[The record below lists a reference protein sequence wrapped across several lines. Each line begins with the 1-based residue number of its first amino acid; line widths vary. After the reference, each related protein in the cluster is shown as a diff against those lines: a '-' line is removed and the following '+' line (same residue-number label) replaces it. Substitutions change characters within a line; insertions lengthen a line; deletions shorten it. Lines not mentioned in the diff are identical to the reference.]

1 MWQIE
6 ACSKTTAN
14 TAPNLQNYPRPAMSG
29 QSRESGGERLTAL
42 RILDA
47 NANRATEGLRVVEEY
62 VRFHLDDQHLS
73 RLCKHLRH
81 DLTAALGDIPASDR
95 LTARET
101 LADVGTD
108 VAARSEYVRGD
119 LADVVNAS
127 FSRIEQSMR
136 CLEEYAKVLSAE
148 LAAGIESL
156 RYRVYTLERAID
168 TTARSRAR
176 LADVR
181 LYVLIDGRK
190 SAEEPVSLGGRLVES
205 GVHAIQLRDKTLD
218 NRELLDRARVLRD
231 LTRDTETL
239 FIVNDRPDVAVL
251 ADADGVHVGQE
262 DLSVKDARKLTGTER
277 LVGVSTHSLEQAREA
292 VLDGADYI
300 GCGPTFVSSTKEF
313 DRFAGL
319 ELLRA
324 VARDISLPAFAIGG
338 ISRHNLHDVTD
349 AGFTRIAVSG
359 AVVNAEDPAE
369 EAAALL
375 KELRAGRTDRWGAQ
389 PDDLPA

>member
-14 TAPNLQNYPRPAMSG
+14 TAPNLQKCPKAAMSE
-29 QSRESGGERLTAL
+29 QSQESGSERLTAL

-47 NANRATEGLRVVEEY
+47 NANRATEGLRVTEEY
-62 VRFHLDDQHLS
+62 VRFHLDDQHLCS
-73 RLCKHLRH
+73 LCKHLRH
-81 DLTAALGDIPASDR
+81 DLTAALGHISASDR

-101 LADVGTD
+101 LGDVGTQ
-108 VAARSEYVRGD
+108 VVARSEYNRAG
-119 LADVVNAS
+119 LADVVRAS

-136 CLEEYAKVLSAE
+136 CLEEYAKLISAE
-148 LAAGIESL
+148 LAADIESL

-168 TTARSRAR
+168 TTARSRSR
-176 LADVR
+176 LVDVR

-190 SAEEPVSLGGRLVES
+190 SAEELASLGERLVKS

-218 NRELLDRARVLRD
+218 DRELANRARVLRK
-231 LTRDTETL
+231 LTRGTETL
-239 FIVNDRPDVAVL
+239 FIVNDRLDVAVL

-262 DLSVKDARKLTGTER
+262 DLSVKDARKVIGTER
-277 LVGVSTHSLEQAREA
+277 LVGLSTHSLEQAREA
-292 VLDGADYI
+292 VLEGADCI
-300 GCGPTFVSSTKEF
+300 GCGPTFPSSTKDF

-319 ELLRA
+319 DLLRA
-324 VARDISLPAFAIGG
+324 VAQEISLPAFAIGG
-338 ISRHNLHDVTD
+338 INRQNVREVID

-375 KELRAGRTDRWGAQ
+375 GELKARERVDA
-389 PDDLPA
+389 

>member
-1 MWQIE
+1 M
-6 ACSKTTAN
+6 T
-14 TAPNLQNYPRPAMSG
+14 G
-29 QSRESGGERLTAL
+29 QSQESGSERLTAL

-62 VRFHLDDQHLS
+62 IRFHLDDQHLS
-73 RLCKHLRH
+73 SLCKHLRH
-81 DLTAALGDIPASDR
+81 DLTATLGDIPASDR

-101 LADVGTD
+101 LADVGTN
-108 VAARSEYVRGD
+108 VAAHSEYDRGD
-119 LADVVNAS
+119 LADVVRAS

-148 LAAGIESL
+148 FAVGIESL

-190 SAEEPVSLGGRLVES
+190 SAEELVSLGGRLVES

-218 NRELLDRARVLRD
+218 DRELANRARVLRE

-251 ADADGVHVGQE
+251 TDADGVHVGQE
-262 DLSVKDARKLTGTER
+262 DLSVKDARKMIDTER

-300 GCGPTFVSSTKEF
+300 GCGPTFSSSTKDF
-313 DRFAGL
+313 DRFAGM
-319 ELLRA
+319 ELLHA
-324 VARDISLPAFAIGG
+324 VAQEISLPAFAIGG
-338 ISRHNLHDVTD
+338 INRQNVHEVTD

-369 EAAALL
+369 EVAALL
-375 KELRAGRTDRWGAQ
+375 GELGATGRVDA
-389 PDDLPA
+389 